1 VAAVPTPPPVAP
13 LRAATAPTGT
23 EAIRQIKDILDTT
36 LKMLDKVEKSETP
49 LSDDRKANLSQARAL
64 VNQTEEALKKEELT
78 QARSFA
84 ERAQNIA
91 KLLASGR

>member
-1 VAAVPTPPPVAP
+1 
-13 LRAATAPTGT
+13 
-23 EAIRQIKDILDTT
+23 
-36 LKMLDKVEKSETP
+36 MLDKVEKSETP
-49 LSDDRKANLSQARAL
+49 LSDDRKANLVQARAL
-64 VNQTEEALKKEELT
+64 MQQTEEALKKEEVT

>member
-1 VAAVPTPPPVAP
+1 
-13 LRAATAPTGT
+13 
-23 EAIRQIKDILDTT
+23 
-36 LKMLDKVEKSETP
+36 
-49 LSDDRKANLSQARAL
+49 
-64 VNQTEEALKKEELT
+64 LKKEELT

>member
-1 VAAVPTPPPVAP
+1 VAP
-13 LRAATAPTGT
+13 LRTATAPSGQ
-23 EAIRQIKDILDTT
+23 EAIRQIREILDAT

-49 LSDDRKANLSQARAL
+49 LSDDRKANLVQARAL
-64 VNQTEEALKKEELT
+64 IQQTDEALKKEEVT